1 MCGLGGNGG
10 VWMDGWLDGWYGLIR
25 GICMEQ
31 QTNNFT
37 PDTIG
42 WWGIVD
48 DATDFWCFMIEETG
62 RQVRAA
68 LVFVVFRC
76 YWLHEVGWR
85 I

>member
-37 PDTIG
+37 SHQPMVSG
-42 WWGIVD
+42 G
-48 DATDFWCFMIEETG
+48 
-62 RQVRAA
+62 A
-68 LVFVVFRC
+68 LSMMLLIFGV
-76 YWLHEVGWR
+76 L
-85 I
+85 